1 MFMNQ
6 FYLTITSEHLEKVLL
21 KLIDMGLAAGKNIL
35 LAIVVYIVGRFIIKL
50 INRLMLRTFARQK
63 VELSVQTFLKSFINI
78 LLTIILIVSVISVL
92 GINTT
97 SIAALLASA
106 GVAVGM
112 ALSGNLQNLAGGLII
127 LVFKPYK
134 VGDYIEAQG
143 TQGTVR
149 EIQIFH
155 TIVTRPDSTLAYV
168 PNGAMSSGLITNYSR
183 NELRRLD
190 FVVGVDYGVDVSRV
204 EEITRRIVDNNP
216 LVLSDPAPFI
226 AVDAL
231 AESSVNVLIRVWSK
245 TTDYWKLYYDLR
257 REIYDTY
264 NREGIDFP
272 FPQQTVHIA
281 KS

>member
-1 MFMNQ
+1 MNQ
-6 FYLTITSEHLEKVLL
+6 FYLVITSEHLEKVLQ

-35 LAIVVYIVGRFIIKL
+35 LAIVVYIAGRFIIKL
-50 INRLMLRTFARQK
+50 INRLMLRTFARRK
-63 VELSVQTFLKSFINI
+63 IELSVQTFLKSFINI

>member
-6 FYLTITSEHLEKVLL
+6 FYLTITSEHLEKVLQ

-50 INRLMLRTFARQK
+50 INRLMLRTFAQRK

-112 ALSGNLQNLAGGLII
+112 ALSGNLQNLAGGLIV

>member
-6 FYLTITSEHLEKVLL
+6 FYLTITSEHLEKVLQ
-21 KLIDMGLAAGKNIL
+21 KLIVMGLAAGKNIL
-35 LAIVVYIVGRFIIKL
+35 LAIVVYIAGRFIIKL
-50 INRLMLRTFARQK
+50 INRLMLRTFARRK

-78 LLTIILIVSVISVL
+78 LLTIVLIVSVISVL

>member
-1 MFMNQ
+1 MNQ
-6 FYLTITSEHLEKVLL
+6 FYLTITSEHLEKVLQ

-50 INRLMLRTFARQK
+50 INRLMLRTFAQRK

-190 FVVGVDYGVDVSRV
+190 FVVGVEYGVDVSRV

>member
-6 FYLTITSEHLEKVLL
+6 FYLVITSEHLEKVLQ

-35 LAIVVYIVGRFIIKL
+35 LAIVVYIAGRFIIKL
-50 INRLMLRTFARQK
+50 INRLMLRTFARRK

-106 GVAVGM
+106 GVAVGV

>member
-1 MFMNQ
+1 MNQ
-6 FYLTITSEHLEKVLL
+6 FYMTITSEHLEKVLQ

-50 INRLMLRTFARQK
+50 INRLMLRTFAQRK

>member
-6 FYLTITSEHLEKVLL
+6 FYLTITSEHLEKVLQ

-35 LAIVVYIVGRFIIKL
+35 LAIVVYIAGRFIIKL
-50 INRLMLRTFARQK
+50 INRLMLRTFARRK

-264 NREGIDFP
+264 NREGIEFP

>member
-1 MFMNQ
+1 MNQ
-6 FYLTITSEHLEKVLL
+6 FYLTLTSEHLEKVLQ

-50 INRLMLRTFARQK
+50 INRLMLRTFAQRK

>member
-1 MFMNQ
+1 MNQ
-6 FYLTITSEHLEKVLL
+6 FYLTITSEHLEKVLQ

-35 LAIVVYIVGRFIIKL
+35 LAIVVYIAGRFIIKL
-50 INRLMLRTFARQK
+50 INRLMLRTFAQRK

-204 EEITRRIVDNNP
+204 EKITRRIVDNNP

>member
-1 MFMNQ
+1 MNQ
-6 FYLTITSEHLEKVLL
+6 FYLVITSEHLEKVLQ

-35 LAIVVYIVGRFIIKL
+35 LAIVVYIAGRFIIKL
-50 INRLMLRTFARQK
+50 INRLMLRTFARRK

-168 PNGAMSSGLITNYSR
+168 PNGAMSGGLITNYSR

>member
-1 MFMNQ
+1 MNQ
-6 FYLTITSEHLEKVLL
+6 FYLTITSEHLEKVLQ

-35 LAIVVYIVGRFIIKL
+35 LAIVVYIAGRFIIKL
-50 INRLMLRTFARQK
+50 INRLMLRTFVQRK

>member
-6 FYLTITSEHLEKVLL
+6 FYLTITSEHLEKVLQ

-35 LAIVVYIVGRFIIKL
+35 LAIVVYIAGRFIIKL
-50 INRLMLRTFARQK
+50 INRLMLRTFARRK

-204 EEITRRIVDNNP
+204 EEITRRIVDNNL

>member
-1 MFMNQ
+1 M
-6 FYLTITSEHLEKVLL
+6 LTFLQTFTAEHVEKVLQ
-21 KLIDMGLAAGKNIL
+21 KLIDLGITAGKNIV
-35 LAIVVYIVGRFIIKL
+35 LAIVVYVAGRFLIKL
-50 INRLMLRTFARQK
+50 INRLMLRTFTRRK
-63 VELSVQTFLKSFINI
+63 VELSVQTFLKSFVNI
-78 LLTIILIVSVISVL
+78 LLTIVLVVSVISVL

-127 LVFKPYK
+127 LVFKPYR

-155 TIVTRPDSTLAYV
+155 TIITRPDSTLAYV

-190 FVVGVDYGVDVSRV
+190 LVVGVDYGVDVGRV
-204 EEITRRIVDNNP
+204 EQVTRRIVEQNSM
-216 LVLSDPAPFI
+216 VLADPAPFI

-231 AESSVNVLIRVWSK
+231 ADSSVNVLVRVWCK
-245 TTDYWKLYYDLR
+245 TPDYWTLYYDLR
-257 REIYDTY
+257 RSIYDTY

-272 FPQQTVHIA
+272 FPQQTVHLV
-281 KS
+281 KE

>member
-6 FYLTITSEHLEKVLL
+6 FYLTITSEHLEKVLQ

-35 LAIVVYIVGRFIIKL
+35 LAIVVYIAGRFIIKL

-264 NREGIDFP
+264 NLEGIDFP

>member
-6 FYLTITSEHLEKVLL
+6 FYLVITSEHLEKVLQ

-35 LAIVVYIVGRFIIKL
+35 LAIVVYIAGRFIIKL
-50 INRLMLRTFARQK
+50 INRLMLRTFAQRK

-245 TTDYWKLYYDLR
+245 TTDYWNLYYDLR

>member
-1 MFMNQ
+1 MNQ
-6 FYLTITSEHLEKVLL
+6 FYLVITSEHLEKVLQ

-35 LAIVVYIVGRFIIKL
+35 LAIVVYIAGRFIIKL
-50 INRLMLRTFARQK
+50 INRLMLRTFARRK

-92 GINTT
+92 GFNTT

>member
-6 FYLTITSEHLEKVLL
+6 FYLTITSEHLEKVLQ

-50 INRLMLRTFARQK
+50 INRLMLRTFAQRK

-216 LVLSDPAPFI
+216 LVLSNPAPFI

>member
-6 FYLTITSEHLEKVLL
+6 FYLTITSEHLEKVLQ

-50 INRLMLRTFARQK
+50 INRLMLRTFAQRK

-216 LVLSDPAPFI
+216 FVLSDPAPFI

>member
-6 FYLTITSEHLEKVLL
+6 FYLVITSEHLEKVLQ

-35 LAIVVYIVGRFIIKL
+35 LAIVVYIAGRFIIKL
-50 INRLMLRTFARQK
+50 INRLMLRTFARRK

>member
-1 MFMNQ
+1 MNQ
-6 FYLTITSEHLEKVLL
+6 FYLTITSEHLEKVLQ

-35 LAIVVYIVGRFIIKL
+35 LAIVVYIAGRFIIKL
-50 INRLMLRTFARQK
+50 INRLMLRTFARRK

>member
-6 FYLTITSEHLEKVLL
+6 FYLTITSEHLEKVLQ

-50 INRLMLRTFARQK
+50 INRLMLRTFAQRK

-112 ALSGNLQNLAGGLII
+112 ALSGNLQNLAGGLIV

-134 VGDYIEAQG
+134 VGDYIEEQG

>member
-6 FYLTITSEHLEKVLL
+6 FYLTITSEHLEKVLQ

-50 INRLMLRTFARQK
+50 INRLMLRTFAQRK

>member
-1 MFMNQ
+1 MNQ
-6 FYLTITSEHLEKVLL
+6 FYLTITSEHLEKVLQ

-35 LAIVVYIVGRFIIKL
+35 LAIIVYIVGRFIIKL
-50 INRLMLRTFARQK
+50 INRLMLRTFAQRK

>member
-6 FYLTITSEHLEKVLL
+6 FYLVITSEHLEKVLQ

-35 LAIVVYIVGRFIIKL
+35 LAIVVYIAGRFIIKL

>member
-1 MFMNQ
+1 M
-6 FYLTITSEHLEKVLL
+6 LTFLQTFTAEHVEKVLQ
-21 KLIDMGLAAGKNIL
+21 KLIDLGITAGKNIV
-35 LAIVVYIVGRFIIKL
+35 LAIVVYVAGRFLIKL
-50 INRLMLRTFARQK
+50 INRLMLRTFTRRK
-63 VELSVQTFLKSFINI
+63 VELSVQTFLKSFVNI
-78 LLTIILIVSVISVL
+78 LLTIVLVVSVISVL

-127 LVFKPYK
+127 LVFKPYR

-155 TIVTRPDSTLAYV
+155 TILTRPDSTLAYV

-190 FVVGVDYGVDVSRV
+190 LVVGVDYGVDVGRV
-204 EEITRRIVDNNP
+204 EQVTRRIVEQNSM
-216 LVLSDPAPFI
+216 VLADPSPFI

-231 AESSVNVLIRVWSK
+231 ADSSVNVLVRVWCK
-245 TTDYWKLYYDLR
+245 TPDYWTLYYDLR
-257 REIYDTY
+257 RSIYDTY

-272 FPQQTVHIA
+272 FPQQTVHLV
-281 KS
+281 KE

>member
-6 FYLTITSEHLEKVLL
+6 FYLTITSEHLEKVLQ

-50 INRLMLRTFARQK
+50 INRLMLRTFAQRK

-204 EEITRRIVDNNP
+204 EKITRRIVDNNP

>member
-6 FYLTITSEHLEKVLL
+6 FYLTITSEHLEKVLQ

-35 LAIVVYIVGRFIIKL
+35 LAIVVYIAGRFIIKL

>member
-1 MFMNQ
+1 MNQ
-6 FYLTITSEHLEKVLL
+6 FYLTITSEHLEKVLQ

-264 NREGIDFP
+264 TREGIDFP

>member
-1 MFMNQ
+1 MNQ
-6 FYLTITSEHLEKVLL
+6 FYLTITSEHLEKVLQ

-50 INRLMLRTFARQK
+50 INRLMLRTFAQRK

-190 FVVGVDYGVDVSRV
+190 FVVGVNYGVDVSRV

>member
-1 MFMNQ
+1 MNQ
-6 FYLTITSEHLEKVLL
+6 FYLTITSEHLEKVLQ

-35 LAIVVYIVGRFIIKL
+35 LAIVVYIAGRFIIKL

>member
-1 MFMNQ
+1 MNQ
-6 FYLTITSEHLEKVLL
+6 FYLTITSEHLEKVLQ

-35 LAIVVYIVGRFIIKL
+35 LAIVVYIAGRFIIKL

-204 EEITRRIVDNNP
+204 DEITRRIVDNNP

>member
-1 MFMNQ
+1 MNQ
-6 FYLTITSEHLEKVLL
+6 FYLVITSEHLEKVLQ

-35 LAIVVYIVGRFIIKL
+35 LAIVVYIAGRFIIKL
-50 INRLMLRTFARQK
+50 INRLMLRTFARRK

>member
-6 FYLTITSEHLEKVLL
+6 FYLTITSEHLEKVFQ

-50 INRLMLRTFARQK
+50 INRLMLRTFAQRK

>member
-1 MFMNQ
+1 MNQ
-6 FYLTITSEHLEKVLL
+6 FYLTITSEHLEKVFQ

-50 INRLMLRTFARQK
+50 INRLMLRTFAQRK

>member
-1 MFMNQ
+1 MNQ
-6 FYLTITSEHLEKVLL
+6 FYLVITSEHLEKVLQ

-35 LAIVVYIVGRFIIKL
+35 LAIVVYIAGRFIIKL
-50 INRLMLRTFARQK
+50 INRLMLRTFARRK

-106 GVAVGM
+106 GVAGGM
-112 ALSGNLQNLAGGLII
+112 GLSGNLQNLAGGLII

>member
-1 MFMNQ
+1 MNQ
-6 FYLTITSEHLEKVLL
+6 FYLTITSEHLEKVLQ

-50 INRLMLRTFARQK
+50 INRLMLRTFAQRK

-204 EEITRRIVDNNP
+204 EKITRRIVDNNP

>member
-6 FYLTITSEHLEKVLL
+6 FYLTITSEHLEKVLQ

-264 NREGIDFP
+264 TREGIDFP

>member
-1 MFMNQ
+1 MFMNR
-6 FYLTITSEHLEKVLL
+6 FYLTITSEHLEKVLQ

-50 INRLMLRTFARQK
+50 INRLMLRTFAQRK

>member
-1 MFMNQ
+1 MNQ
-6 FYLTITSEHLEKVLL
+6 FYLTITSEHLEKVLQ

-35 LAIVVYIVGRFIIKL
+35 LAIVVYIAGRFIIKL
-50 INRLMLRTFARQK
+50 INRLMLRTFAQRK

-204 EEITRRIVDNNP
+204 EEITRRIVDKNP